1 MLRFAPGRSIPQLYK
16 TTLRAWVKKNARSV
30 GTNREV
36 YLFADEFTNY
46 LDVRVGI
53 CFVELLQKLGYT
65 VVIPEHVESG
75 RTEISKGLLKKAA
88 RLARKMSDF

>member
-1 MLRFAPGRSIPQLYK
+1 M
-16 TTLRAWVKKNARSV
+16 

-75 RTEISKGLLKKAA
+75 RTEISKGLLKNAA
-88 RLARKMSDF
+88 RWLRKKCQDF